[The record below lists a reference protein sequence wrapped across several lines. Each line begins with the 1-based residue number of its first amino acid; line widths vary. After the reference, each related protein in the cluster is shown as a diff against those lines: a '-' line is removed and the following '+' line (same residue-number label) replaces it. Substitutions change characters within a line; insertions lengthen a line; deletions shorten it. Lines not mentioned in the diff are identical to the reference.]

1 MTDDVVAVSHA
12 VIIITANFMMA
23 SSPVVWGGAAGF
35 SFFGETA
42 VANVGSTV
50 NSCCTVAADDD
61 SMVGEVDHFSSPLAS
76 QPTV

>member
-1 MTDDVVAVSHA
+1 MSHHHHSQLYDDLKLC
-12 VIIITANFMMA
+12 FLE
-23 SSPVVWGGAAGF
+23 GAAGF

-42 VANVGSTV
+42 VENVGSTV

-61 SMVGEVDHFSSPLAS
+61 SMVGEMDHFSSPLAS